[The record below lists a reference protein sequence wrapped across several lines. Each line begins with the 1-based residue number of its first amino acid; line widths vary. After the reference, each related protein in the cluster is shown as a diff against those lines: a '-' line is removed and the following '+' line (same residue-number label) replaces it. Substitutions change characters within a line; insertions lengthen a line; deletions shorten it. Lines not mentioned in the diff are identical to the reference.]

1 MSGGAKRPKRRKM
14 SFSEVGWDSYFTTRQ
29 IVEVQR
35 MMSVLVL
42 TIINSFWGLHY
53 YIITSL
59 IHYNIIN
66 LTLLILHY

>member
-35 MMSVLVL
+35 SVLVL
-42 TIINSFWGLHY
+42 TLVTSFWGLHY
-53 YIITSL
+53 YIINTLIIITSF
-59 IHYNIIN
+59 
-66 LTLLILHY
+66 